1 MSRSLP
7 PPAASAVSVAGS
19 APGTVGSSVP
29 AIFARPGEASAA
41 TENTLIAV
49 LRDAL
54 RRRRKTIG
62 DSSSGSN
69 PASSTAGAA
78 SRSA

>member
-1 MSRSLP
+1 MSASLP

-19 APGTVGSSVP
+19 VPGTVGSSVP
-29 AIFARPGEASAA
+29 ETFSRPGEASAA
-41 TENTLIAV
+41 TENTVSPV
-49 LRDAL
+49 LRAAL
-54 RRRRKTIG
+54 RSRRNTIG